1 MIMEKRLWTIK
12 DMQFVVINSFLITS
26 GFTIQLSSWLNE
38 IINLLIA
45 YYLEAPFEVFLSQNI
60 YQALISRQVQWP

>member
-45 YYLEAPFEVFLSQNI
+45 YYLEAPFEVFLSQNV